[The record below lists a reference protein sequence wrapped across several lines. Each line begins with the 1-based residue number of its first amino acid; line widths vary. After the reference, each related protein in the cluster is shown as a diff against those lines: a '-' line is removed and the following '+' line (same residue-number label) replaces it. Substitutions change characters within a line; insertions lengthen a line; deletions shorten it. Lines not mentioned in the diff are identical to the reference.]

1 MELQKDHKEIAKSF
15 AIGLVAVLLTLLAVE
30 ALSFLAPSLYGDV
43 KHTVTQWGVPGVFV
57 GVFLGSTALPFPTDL
72 LFVTAVNLANG
83 NEMKLTMVAVA
94 IVAGFLASLLN
105 YWLALVLRD
114 RFVQRF
120 VSKDQLES
128 AKVWFDKYGPFPILF
143 FGIIPSSPIF
153 DPITFIAGL
162 TGMDVKQFA
171 LYSFVSRVL
180 HFGLLAVLA
189 AKVVL

>member
-1 MELQKDHKEIAKSF
+1 MEIQKDHKDLAKSF
-15 AIGLVAVLLTLLAVE
+15 AFGILAVLLTLLAVE

-43 KHTVTQWGVPGVFV
+43 RHTVEQWGVPGVFV

-83 NEMKLTMVAVA
+83 SQMKMTMVAVA
-94 IVAGFLASLLN
+94 VVAGFLASLLN
-105 YWLALVLRD
+105 YWLASVLRD
-114 RFVQRF
+114 KFVQYF
-120 VSKDQLES
+120 VSGDQLQS

-143 FGIIPSSPIF
+143 FGVIPSSPIF

-171 LYSFVSRVL
+171 LYSLVSRFL
-180 HFGLLAVLA
+180 HFGLLALLA
-189 AKVVL
+189 AQVAI